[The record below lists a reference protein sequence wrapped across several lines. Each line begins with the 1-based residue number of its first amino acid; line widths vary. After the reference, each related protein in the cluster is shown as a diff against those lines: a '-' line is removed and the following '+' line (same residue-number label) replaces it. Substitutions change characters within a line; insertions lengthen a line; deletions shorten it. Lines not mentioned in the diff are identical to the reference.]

1 MFGYVLPSRDRL
13 DERERERFRA
23 VYCGLCH
30 TLRERY
36 GFAASLLLNYDFT
49 LLAILLS
56 SGDEESCAVRRCA
69 VHPCK
74 GCRAQTSTPALEAAA
89 DRTVILS
96 WWQLRDHIA
105 DHGFWSG
112 LKYRFASLFLRGAYR
127 RAGERLPHFDA
138 AVRLHL
144 QALAALEDAR
154 CASIDMAAE
163 PFAALMADA
172 AADLTDEKRRRILG
186 QILYQLGRWIYLIDA
201 ADDLKKDT
209 ESGNY
214 NPLLYRYHTENGVL
228 GDADR
233 LALAE
238 TLDASI
244 ERMRAPTHFTT
255 TAYGRRSWT
264 VYFMRVFTA
273 SESPFW
279 TGPTAA
285 ARGRGTVNAR
295 RKATR
300 KHYERPLQS
309 IERLALRIGR
319 GGKEGLS

>member
-1 MFGYVLPSRDRL
+1 M
-13 DERERERFRA
+13 
-23 VYCGLCH
+23 
-30 TLRERY
+30 
-36 GFAASLLLNYDFT
+36 
-49 LLAILLS
+49 
-56 SGDEESCAVRRCA
+56 RRCA

-96 WWQLRDHIA
+96 WWQLRITSPTTA
-105 DHGFWSG
+105 FGAGSNTALLRSFCAVLTAGRGSG
-112 LKYRFASLFLRGAYR
+112 CRASTR
-127 RAGERLPHFDA
+127 RCGCISKRSRRWRMRA
-138 AVRLHL
+138 APLLIWR
-144 QALAALEDAR
+144 QSPSR
-154 CASIDMAAE
+154 
-163 PFAALMADA
+163 ALMADA

-244 ERMRAPTHFTT
+244 ERMAS
-255 TAYGRRSWT
+255 AYALYDYGVWTPILDSIFYESLYGIGKAVLDGTYRRRT
-264 VYFMRVFTA
+264 RTRYG
-273 SESPFW
+273 E
-279 TGPTAA
+279 
-285 ARGRGTVNAR
+285 
-295 RKATR
+295 RK
-300 KHYERPLQS
+300 KKSNE
-309 IERLALRIGR
+309 EAL
-319 GGKEGLS
+319 

>member
-112 LKYRFASLFLRGAYR
+112 
-127 RAGERLPHFDA
+127 
-138 AVRLHL
+138 
-144 QALAALEDAR
+144 
-154 CASIDMAAE
+154 
-163 PFAALMADA
+163 
-172 AADLTDEKRRRILG
+172 T
-186 QILYQLGRWIYLIDA
+186 
-201 ADDLKKDT
+201 
-209 ESGNY
+209 
-214 NPLLYRYHTENGVL
+214 
-228 GDADR
+228 
-233 LALAE
+233 
-238 TLDASI
+238 
-244 ERMRAPTHFTT
+244 
-255 TAYGRRSWT
+255 
-264 VYFMRVFTA
+264 
-273 SESPFW
+273 
-279 TGPTAA
+279 
-285 ARGRGTVNAR
+285 
-295 RKATR
+295 
-300 KHYERPLQS
+300 
-309 IERLALRIGR
+309 
-319 GGKEGLS
+319 

>member
-56 SGDEESCAVRRCA
+56 SGDEESCTVRRCA

-127 RAGERLPHFDA
+127 RAGERLPRF
-138 AVRLHL
+138 
-144 QALAALEDAR
+144 
-154 CASIDMAAE
+154 
-163 PFAALMADA
+163 
-172 AADLTDEKRRRILG
+172 
-186 QILYQLGRWIYLIDA
+186 DA

-233 LALAE
+233 LVLAE

-244 ERMRAPTHFTT
+244 ERMAS
-255 TAYGRRSWT
+255 AYALYDYGVWTPILDSIFYESLYGIGKAVLDGTYRRRT
-264 VYFMRVFTA
+264 RTRYG
-273 SESPFW
+273 E
-279 TGPTAA
+279 
-285 ARGRGTVNAR
+285 
-295 RKATR
+295 RK
-300 KHYERPLQS
+300 KKSNE
-309 IERLALRIGR
+309 EAL
-319 GGKEGLS
+319 